1 MKRKIHT
8 YTVSGH
14 EFLSEVHTDLPHDQI
29 FREVLGGTE
38 KIVQIGNTCFF
49 KENIAA
55 LVIEDLAEEKPCEPC
70 LDNIS
75 NPSKLEA

>member
-14 EFLSEVHTDLPHDQI
+14 EFISEVTTDLPHDQI

-38 KIVQIGNTCFF
+38 KIVQVGNTCFV
-49 KENIAA
+49 KENIAT
-55 LVIEDLAEEKPCEPC
+55 LVIEDLQECEPC